1 MADDTRDAPQQKIEL
16 EIRPPVRLESLRDD
30 LPLESLWQQRQAER
44 DDAEWEALGGTPIQG
59 EQGLEEAA
67 KGGKEL
73 EAVERVQRTTEGAV
87 PPAITEG
94 TGLEDLRE
102 GPVRQAVERGT
113 LPEEV
118 RLKLLDPV
126 GSVSEELA
134 ADTARKSGLDEEL
147 AQKIGGMTGLLLGM
161 IVPGKARKPPT
172 FLQPIETLIGRPLT
186 EAGKAA
192 AARYKQAKAGA

>member
-94 TGLEDLRE
+94 TGLE
-102 GPVRQAVERGT
+102 
-113 LPEEV
+113 EV

-161 IVPGKARKPPT
+161 IVPGKARKQPT
-172 FLQPIETLIGRPLT
+172 FLQPIETLIGRPPAG
-186 EAGKAA
+186 AGKGAA
-192 AARYKQAKAGA
+192 D